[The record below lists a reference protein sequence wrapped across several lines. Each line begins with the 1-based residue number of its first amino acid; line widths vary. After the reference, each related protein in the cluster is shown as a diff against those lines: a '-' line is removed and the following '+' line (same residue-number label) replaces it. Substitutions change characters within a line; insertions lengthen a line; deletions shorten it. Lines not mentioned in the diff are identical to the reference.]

1 MTIAPSS
8 HGIRLAADIGGT
20 FTDVVLETP
29 RRRHSCKV
37 LTTPREPEV
46 AVMQGM
52 ARLLAESGVAAA
64 DVELF
69 IHGTTLATNALIER
83 KGARTALLTTEGLR
97 DVLAMGYEKRFD
109 AYDIDIEGPP
119 ELVPRPWRFTV
130 RERIAAD
137 GSVLLPLDEDG
148 VRRAGEA
155 MRAAGVEAVAVG
167 FIHAWAHPA
176 HERRAREILQPL
188 VGEGVTICLS
198 SEVCPEIREYER
210 FSTTVA
216 NAYVRPLMGSYL
228 MRLQDR
234 VRDAGLACPLLL
246 MMSGG
251 GLTTL
256 DQAARFP
263 IRLVESGP
271 AGGAIL
277 AAHLARGCGLDK
289 VLAFDMGG
297 TTAKICLIA
306 GGEPERS
313 RRFEV
318 GRAWKNLKGS
328 GLPVRIPVIELVE
341 IGAGGGSLG
350 RVDALRRITVGPDSC
365 GSEPGPAC
373 YGRGGTQPA
382 VTDANLVL
390 GRIDPA
396 RFAAGRMALDAGRAQ
411 QALQAYVGDALGM
424 DAFWSAVG
432 MSEVVEE
439 NMANAARVHAIE
451 RGQDLQG
458 VTMIAFGGAAP
469 LHAARLAQKLG
480 IRSVLVPSGA
490 GVGSAIGFLRA
501 PISFEVVRSEL
512 MVLRRADPAAI
523 EARLLAMEADAL
535 AVVGPAKGQATH
547 EVSRLAEL
555 RYVGQGHELRV
566 RLAAGAVTR
575 ATLDALAEHFEQAYE
590 QVYGLRVAG
599 SEVEVVTWS
608 VTVSTPAAAVETAL
622 AAPALRVRAPE
633 AMRTAW
639 DPGAGERR
647 DFGQH
652 WRFDVVAGE
661 RIAGPALV
669 VEHETTV
676 VVPAGWSARIDSHGH
691 LHMEEDAP

>member
-1 MTIAPSS
+1 MSDSA
-8 HGIRLAADIGGT
+8 IRLAADIGGT

-37 LTTPREPEV
+37 LTTPRAPEL
-46 AVMQGM
+46 AVMEGIT
-52 ARLLAESGVAAA
+52 RLLAESGVAPEE
-64 DVELF
+64 VGLF

-109 AYDIDIEGPP
+109 AYDLDIEGAP

-137 GSVLLPLDEDG
+137 GSVLLALDEEG
-148 VRRAGEA
+148 VRRAGHA
-155 MRAAGVEAVAVG
+155 MRDAGVEAVAIG
-167 FIHAWAHPA
+167 FIHAWAHPE

-188 VGEGVTICLS
+188 LGEQVTICVS

-228 MRLQDR
+228 VRLQER
-234 VRDAGLACPLLL
+234 AKEAGLHCPLLL

-256 DQAARFP
+256 EQAARFP

-277 AAHLARGCGLDK
+277 AAHLARACGLDK

-297 TTAKICLIA
+297 TTAKICLINDS
-306 GGEPERS
+306 EPERS

-382 VTDANLVL
+382 VTDANLLL
-390 GRIDPA
+390 GRIDPS
-396 RFAAGRMALDAGRAQ
+396 RFAAGRMPLDPFRAQ
-411 QALQAYVGDALGM
+411 AALQVHIGDALDMNG
-424 DAFWSAVG
+424 FWAAVG

-451 RGQDLQG
+451 RGQDLEG
-458 VTMIAFGGAAP
+458 FTMIAFGGGAP
-469 LHAARLAQKLG
+469 LHAGRLAQKLG
-480 IRSVLVPSGA
+480 IRRVLVPAGA

-512 MVLRRADPAAI
+512 TLLVRADPAAI
-523 EARLLAMEADAL
+523 EQRLRAMEAEAL
-535 AVVGPAKGQATH
+535 AVVEPARGGSAI
-547 EVSRLAEL
+547 EVTRLAEL
-555 RYVGQGHELRV
+555 RYAGQGHELRV
-566 RLAAGAVTR
+566 RLPAGGDGCITR
-575 ATLDALAEHFEQAYE
+575 ELLADLAERFEQAYE
-590 QVYGLRVAG
+590 QVYGLRVPG

-608 VTVSTPAAAVETAL
+608 VTVATPAAPVE
-622 AAPALRVRAPE
+622 PATLPPVQRVRAPE
-633 AMRTAW
+633 TTCEAW
-639 DPGAGERR
+639 EPAAGERR

-652 WRFDVVAGE
+652 WRFDVVGTE
-661 RIAGPALV
+661 RMDGPALV

-676 VVPAGWSARIDSHGH
+676 VVPAGWHAQVDSQGH
-691 LHMEEDAP
+691 LRMEVAP